1 MTDLELDIWNE
12 WLREKQGHLEETL
25 RAFSPEDN
33 PQRYYQIAGHIDGMI
48 DGMIDALTML
58 TTIEEGKRFR
68 KKLDA
73 FHQKLLQTGE
83 YNTDGDYIHSK
94 KKL

>member
-12 WLREKQGHLEETL
+12 WLREKQGRLEEKL
-25 RAFSPEDN
+25 RVLSLEDN
-33 PQRYYQIAGHIDGMI
+33 PQRYYRIAGRI

-58 TTIEEGKRFR
+58 TTVEEGKRFR

-73 FHQKLLQTGE
+73 FRQKLLQTGE
-83 YNTDGDYIHSK
+83 YNTDGYYTHSK

>member
-12 WLREKQGHLEETL
+12 WLREKQGRLEKTL
-25 RAFSPEDN
+25 RALSPEDN
-33 PQRYYQIAGHIDGMI
+33 PQRYYLIVGHI

-58 TTIEEGKRFR
+58 TTVEEGKRFR

-73 FHQKLLQTGE
+73 FRQKLLQTGD

>member
-25 RAFSPEDN
+25 RALSPEDN
-33 PQRYYQIAGHIDGMI
+33 PQRYYRIAGRI

-58 TTIEEGKRFR
+58 ATVEEGKRFR

-73 FHQKLLQTGE
+73 FRQKLLQTDD